1 MDVLKIF
8 KIVLIAVVA
17 LYLLIF
23 IVTSVFQEKLLFVP
37 KTLPVD
43 FEYDFPV
50 QFEEFFLTG
59 TDGQAKL
66 NALHFKVENPK
77 GVVLYYH
84 GNAGH
89 LADWGWVMQDYSHRG
104 FDVIVMDYRTYGKS
118 TGTLSEKA
126 LYSDAQLFYDYA
138 ANLYDEKEIIVYGR
152 SLGTTFAAYVASQ
165 NNPSKLLLEAPFY
178 SMKSLAGEMFPIFPV
193 SWVLRY
199 SFPTYKY
206 LEKVECSVYILHGT
220 EDEMVPFK
228 HGKKLSET
236 LPKDQMRFIPILN
249 GGHNNLVE
257 EQEFK
262 IALDSIL

>member
-23 IVTSVFQEKLLFVP
+23 IVTSVFQETLLFVP
-37 KTLPVD
+37 KTLPVE
-43 FEYDFPV
+43 FEYEFPV
-50 QFEEFFLTG
+50 QSEECFLPG
-59 TDGQAKL
+59 TDGQATL
-66 NALHFKVENPK
+66 HALHFKVENPK

-138 ANLYDEKEIIVYGR
+138 ANL
-152 SLGTTFAAYVASQ
+152 
-165 NNPSKLLLEAPFY
+165 
-178 SMKSLAGEMFPIFPV
+178 
-193 SWVLRY
+193 
-199 SFPTYKY
+199 
-206 LEKVECSVYILHGT
+206 
-220 EDEMVPFK
+220 
-228 HGKKLSET
+228 
-236 LPKDQMRFIPILN
+236 
-249 GGHNNLVE
+249 
-257 EQEFK
+257 
-262 IALDSIL
+262 